1 MKKKNDDYVYEE
13 SIPLNKHSSKN
24 TQQTPFNHSPTLFSK
39 IKEIFN
45 ENNSMQFII

>member
-1 MKKKNDDYVYEE
+1 MKKKNDDYVHDE

-45 ENNSMQFII
+45 ENKSM